1 MVSTSGPVAE
11 ELMTERTSR
20 PESVGFDNTDPELI
34 NHLYAQLA
42 DVQGRCPVA
51 WSDASNGFW
60 MLTKYDDVVEAS
72 RDWQTYTVTQGIM
85 IPATG
90 ASVPVI
96 PAELDPPRHTKLRK
110 LVLPNFTDK
119 ALQAWVPGLR
129 TIIADAFAPLLPLG
143 KADVVVDIAR
153 PVPVL
158 AICLILGID
167 REWRQIR
174 QLAED
179 FLAATGKQEARAK
192 AAELEAFLE
201 EEIDVRRGRPAR
213 DLLGAY
219 VNAEI
224 DGETIPPQ
232 ELLGLVQLLVVA
244 GHETTVNGM
253 GMLMYRLC
261 AEPGLR
267 ERVMADRTLVHKVI
281 DETLRLHPPVW
292 NMGRTVRE
300 ETTLRGSVL
309 CPGEKVMLVYGA
321 ANRDPDKFQDPD
333 AFDIDRAAITQ
344 HLTFGS
350 GRHRCIGEAL
360 ARLELRLTLNHILDT
375 IPDVELNGEP
385 VFGGGTNQYGP
396 RSLPVRFTPVG
407 S

>member
-1 MVSTSGPVAE
+1 
-11 ELMTERTSR
+11 MTARASR
-20 PESVGFDNTDPELI
+20 PESVTFDNTDPELI
-34 NHLYAQLA
+34 HDLYARVA
-42 DVQGRCPVA
+42 EVQARCPVA
-51 WSDASNGFW
+51 WTEASGGFW

-85 IPATG
+85 IPPTG
-90 ASVPVI
+90 ASMPVI
-96 PAELDPPRHTKLRK
+96 PAELDPPRHSKLRK
-110 LVLPNFTDK
+110 LVLPNFTEK
-119 ALQAWVPGLR
+119 ALQPWVPGVQK
-129 TIIADAFAPLLPLG
+129 IIAEAFAPLLPLG
-143 KADVVVDIAR
+143 KADIVVDIAR

-158 AICLILGID
+158 AICLVLGID
-167 REWRQIR
+167 RDWRRIR

-201 EEIDVRRGRPAR
+201 GEIDARRGQPVR
-213 DLLGAY
+213 DLLGGY

-224 DGETIPPQ
+224 DGETIPPR

-253 GMLMYRLC
+253 GMLLYRLC

-267 ERVMADRTLVHKVI
+267 ERVRADRSLVDKII

-292 NMGRTVRE
+292 NMARTVRE
-300 ETTLRGSVL
+300 ETAVRGAAL
-309 CPGEKVMLVYGA
+309 CPGERVMLVYGG
-321 ANRDPDKFQDPD
+321 ANRDPDKFDNPD
-333 AFDIDRAAITQ
+333 TFDIDRAGITQ

-360 ARLELRLTLNHILDT
+360 ARLELRLTLNHVLDT
-375 IPDVELNGEP
+375 LPDIELNGEP

-396 RSLPVRFTPVG
+396 RSLPVRFTPVSG
-407 S
+407 

>member
-1 MVSTSGPVAE
+1 
-11 ELMTERTSR
+11 MTERTSR
-20 PESVGFDNTDPELI
+20 PESVAFDNTDPELVD
-34 NHLYAQLA
+34 HLYPRLAQ
-42 DVQGRCPVA
+42 VRSRCPVA
-51 WSDASNGFW
+51 WSDASDGFW
-60 MLTKYDDVVEAS
+60 MLTKYDDIVQAS
-72 RDWQTYTVTQGIM
+72 RDWQTFTVTKGIM

-90 ASVPVI
+90 ASMPVI

-119 ALQAWVPGLR
+119 ALQPWVPGLQK
-129 TIIADAFAPLLPLG
+129 IIAEAFAPLLPLG
-143 KADVVVDIAR
+143 RADVVVDIAR

-167 REWRQIR
+167 RDWRQIR
-174 QLAED
+174 QLAEG
-179 FLAATGKQEARAK
+179 FLAATGKQEARDR
-192 AAELEAFLE
+192 AAELEAMLE
-201 EEIDVRRGRPAR
+201 EEIEARRGQPVR
-213 DLLGAY
+213 DLLGSY

-224 DGETIPPQ
+224 DGETIPPR
-232 ELLGLVQLLVVA
+232 ELLGLVQLVVVA

-267 ERVMADRTLVHKVI
+267 ERVLADRTLVDKVI

-300 ETTLRGSVL
+300 ETTMRGSRL

-321 ANRDPDKFQDPD
+321 ANRDPDKFEDPD
-333 AFDIDRAAITQ
+333 AFDIDRDGITQ

-375 IPDVELNGEP
+375 IPDVELDGEP

-396 RSLPVRFTPVG
+396 RSLPVRFRPAG

>member
-1 MVSTSGPVAE
+1 
-11 ELMTERTSR
+11 MTERASR
-20 PESVGFDNTDPELI
+20 PEPVAFDNTDPDLI
-34 NHLYAQLA
+34 GQLYPRLAQ
-42 DVQGRCPVA
+42 VQAKCPVA
-51 WSDASNGFW
+51 WSDASDGFW
-60 MLTKYDDVVEAS
+60 MLTKYDDIVEAS
-72 RDWQTYTVTQGIM
+72 RDWQTFTVTKGIM

-90 ASVPVI
+90 ASMPVI

-119 ALQAWVPGLR
+119 ALQPWVPGLQK
-129 TIIADAFAPLLPLG
+129 IIADAFEPLLPLG
-143 KADVVVDIAR
+143 QADVVVDIAR

-158 AICLILGID
+158 AICMILGID
-167 REWRQIR
+167 RDWRQIR

-192 AAELEAFLE
+192 AAELEAMLE
-201 EEIDVRRGRPAR
+201 HEIEIRRGQPVR
-213 DLLGAY
+213 DLLGSY

-224 DGETIPPQ
+224 DGDTIPPR
-232 ELLGLVQLLVVA
+232 ELLGLVQLVVVA

-267 ERVMADRTLVHKVI
+267 ERVLADRTLVDKVI

-300 ETTLRGSVL
+300 ETTMRGSQL

-321 ANRDPDKFQDPD
+321 ANRDPDKFEDPG
-333 AFDIDRAAITQ
+333 AFNIDRAGITQ

-350 GRHRCIGEAL
+350 GRHRCIGEVL
-360 ARLELRLTLNHILDT
+360 ARLELRLTLNYVLDT
-375 IPDVELNGEP
+375 IPDVALNGEP

-396 RSLPVRFTPVG
+396 RSLPVKFTPAG

>member
-1 MVSTSGPVAE
+1 
-11 ELMTERTSR
+11 MTARASR
-20 PESVGFDNTDPELI
+20 PESVTFDNTDPELI
-34 NHLYAQLA
+34 HDLYARVA
-42 DVQGRCPVA
+42 EVQARCPVA
-51 WSDASNGFW
+51 WTEASGGFW
-60 MLTKYDDVVEAS
+60 MLTKYDDIVEAS

-90 ASVPVI
+90 ASMPVI
-96 PAELDPPRHTKLRK
+96 PAELDPPRHSKLRK
-110 LVLPNFTDK
+110 LVLPNFTEK
-119 ALQAWVPGLR
+119 ALQPWVPGIR
-129 TIIADAFAPLLPLG
+129 KIIADAFAPLLPLG
-143 KADVVVDIAR
+143 KADIVVDIAR

-158 AICLILGID
+158 AICLVLGID
-167 REWRQIR
+167 RDWRRIR

-201 EEIDVRRGRPAR
+201 EEIDARRGQPVR
-213 DLLGAY
+213 DLLGGY

-224 DGETIPPQ
+224 DGAAIPPQ

-253 GMLMYRLC
+253 GMLLYRLC

-267 ERVMADRTLVHKVI
+267 ERVLADRSLVGKVI

-292 NMGRTVRE
+292 NMARTVRG
-300 ETTLRGSVL
+300 ETAVRGAAL
-309 CPGEKVMLVYGA
+309 CPGEKVMLVYGG
-321 ANRDPDKFQDPD
+321 ANRDPDKFENPD
-333 AFDIDRAAITQ
+333 AFDLDRAGITQ

-360 ARLELRLTLNHILDT
+360 ARLELRLTLNHVLDT
-375 IPDVELNGEP
+375 LPDIELDGEP

-407 S
+407 G